1 MSPMKITLRE
11 FLLINVLVALA
22 VACWYERSRTAG
34 LDANITAL
42 QAKNKKLAAQNET
55 LQSAVNIARAIVSAQ
70 QTTNPRPG
78 FQTGDSEIDE
88 ALQRFEEREEAMK
101 DPTSL
106 ELYLPPADTQ

>member
-1 MSPMKITLRE
+1 MKITLRE
-11 FLLINVLVALA
+11 LFLFSLLMAFA
-22 VACWYERSRTAG
+22 VAWWIERSRTAG

-42 QAKNKKLAAQNET
+42 ERKNSTLEVQNQILHSAVHET
-55 LQSAVNIARAIVSAQ
+55 LAIVTAQ
-70 QTTNPRPG
+70 QTTIPGPR